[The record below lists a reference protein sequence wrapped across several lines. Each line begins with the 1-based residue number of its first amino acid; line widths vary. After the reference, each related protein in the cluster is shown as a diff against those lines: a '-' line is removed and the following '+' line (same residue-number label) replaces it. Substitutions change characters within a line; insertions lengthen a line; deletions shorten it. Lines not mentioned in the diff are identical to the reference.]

1 MKGFDCFASVSRR
14 QANILKQLGYEFF
27 ARYYRRAPLEGG
39 KGNAVSRAEMQGLFA
54 EGFWAL
60 AIYQNTSDRPEYF
73 TIQNAKADAI
83 AALDAAKFHG
93 QPTGTAIYFAV
104 DTNPRAGDSK
114 PGTFD
119 LDDVID
125 YFEVIQTIVRQ
136 AGYRV
141 GVYGSGLVCE
151 TLRRMK
157 LVDHDWESN
166 AEGWFGSKAYSNSH
180 VKQTSLPFWVLPDLQ
195 IDANICLGP
204 AEAGLWRP
212 DQPAAPPARSLR
224 ALASMIAG
232 WFTRKP

>member
-1 MKGFDCFASVSRR
+1 MRGFDTFASVSRIQAR
-14 QANILKQLGYEFF
+14 QLRALNYEFF

-39 KGNAVSRAEMQGLFA
+39 RGNALSRAEAQGLFA

-83 AALDAAKFHG
+83 AALAAAAFHG
-93 QPTGTAIYFAV
+93 QTKGTAIYFAV
-104 DTNPRAGDSK
+104 DTNPRPGDSK

-119 LDDVID
+119 LDDVLD

-136 AGYRV
+136 EGYRV

-157 LVDHDWESN
+157 LADHDWESN

-180 VKQTSLPFWVLPDLQ
+180 VKQTSLPFYALPDLQ
-195 IDANICLGP
+195 IDANTCVG
-204 AEAGLWRP
+204 AHEAGLWRP
-212 DQPAAPPARSLR
+212 RTAAAPPARGL
-224 ALASMIAG
+224 LAMIAG
-232 WFTRKP
+232 WFKVKP